1 MVITRGDVAALKIG
15 VRDMLQAIWK
25 RLRGDKSILL
35 ISGFAASLVMASL
48 YIIQP
53 AALRFLDYRIYD
65 ALLKRQHTEKTSG
78 VPVIVD
84 IDEKSLSELGQWPW
98 PRYRVALLLEKIR
111 AAGAL
116 AVGMDVVL
124 AEADRTSPALL
135 KRQMKNEL
143 MLDVSFQGLP
153 KGLEDND
160 ALLAGILAGKPYV
173 LGYYFSF
180 SKSDAEQQAH
190 PAGCILKPASVAL
203 LSAPDSLPPD
213 KALHSAFGAVCPLP
227 VLAQS
232 AKATGFFNATP
243 DPDGILRRVALLIH
257 FDGQLY
263 PSLALATLMEAAGDS
278 GVLLKLDSQGTESL
292 RYGGTVIPVDRA
304 GQMLVNYRGGGGKF
318 PYLSAADVLAGRLAP
333 GALDGKIAF
342 IGTSAAGLKDLR
354 ATPFTA
360 VYPGVE
366 THATIVDN
374 ILTQD
379 FLSIPD
385 YAPAIELLATIL
397 AGIVI
402 TLLVTWA
409 KAVWVVLPLIGM
421 AFGLWEGS
429 AYLMQSARI
438 YISPLYAYIIL
449 GGNFALLTLLK
460 FWREEKQKKFIH
472 GAFSHYLAPAVIKQ
486 IYDSPESLSLQGQEK
501 EVTVMFSDVRGFT
514 TMSEKLTPTQVTD
527 LLHDYLTPMTHIIT
541 SNMGTLDK
549 FIGDAIMAF
558 WNAPVDVPDHQKKA
572 MSSALQ
578 MLDHIH
584 VLNEGFQTKF
594 GLTIKIGVGL
604 HCGRVRVGNMGSADL
619 FDYTL
624 IGDNVNLTS
633 RLESLTKYYG
643 QVLLVSQAMK
653 EVCGDEYAY
662 VEMDSVR
669 VKGKNEPITLYTAMT
684 HEAYA
689 AKKPNFDRYEAALA
703 DYKAQRFA
711 EAAAIFGELEG
722 QGFEQVLCAMYRER
736 CEHLAEEPPGEG
748 WDGVYT
754 HKTK

>member
-1 MVITRGDVAALKIG
+1 MLEFLKKILKSDKTLLVTSG
-15 VRDMLQAIWK
+15 VL
-25 RLRGDKSILL
+25 
-35 ISGFAASLVMASL
+35 ASLLMAVL
-48 YIIQP
+48 YVIQP
-53 AALRFLDYRIYD
+53 NVLRFLDYKIYD
-65 ALLKRQHTEKTSG
+65 QLLRRQHVTKTSG

-84 IDEKSLSELGQWPW
+84 IDEKSLAALGQWPW
-98 PRYRVALLLEKIR
+98 PRYRIALLLEKIR
-111 AAGAL
+111 LAGAMS
-116 AVGMDVVL
+116 VGMDMVL
-124 AEADRTSPALL
+124 AEPDRTSPALL
-135 KRQMKNEL
+135 RQQIKKEL
-143 MLDVSFQGLP
+143 QVDVAFQGLP
-153 KGLEDND
+153 KALEDND
-160 ALLAGILAGKPYV
+160 ALLANVITGKPYV
-173 LGYYFSF
+173 LGFYFNF
-180 SKSDAEQQAH
+180 SKAEADQQVQTSE
-190 PAGCILKPASVAL
+190 CIIKPAQVSLLEAPGSVKAQN
-203 LSAPDSLPPD
+203 
-213 KALHSAFGAVCPLP
+213 ALHTALGTVCPLP
-227 VLAQS
+227 VLAQ
-232 AKATGFFNATP
+232 AATATGYFNATP
-243 DPDGILRRVALLIH
+243 DPDGILRRVALLINYK
-257 FDGQLY
+257 DQIY
-263 PSLALATLMEAAGDS
+263 PSLALSTLMEAVGEHNI
-278 GVLLKLDSQGTESL
+278 LLKLDTQGTESL
-292 RYGGTVIPVDRA
+292 RFGGTVIPVDRA
-304 GQMLVNYRGGGGKF
+304 GQLLVNYRGGGGAF
-318 PYLSAADVLAGRLAP
+318 PYISAVDIIEGKLAD

-354 ATPFTA
+354 ATPFSS

-379 FLSIPD
+379 FISIPD
-385 YAPAIELLATIL
+385 YAPAVELFCTIL
-397 AGIVI
+397 AGIII
-402 TLLVTWA
+402 TLLVAWA
-409 KAVWVVLPLIGM
+409 RAVWLLLPLAGM
-421 AFGLWEGS
+421 AFGMWEGS
-429 AYLMQSARI
+429 AYMMSSARV

-449 GGNFALLTLLK
+449 TANFTLLTLLK

-527 LLHDYLTPMTHIIT
+527 LLHDYLTPMTRVIT

-572 MSSALQ
+572 MASALK
-578 MLDHIH
+578 MFEHLNT
-584 VLNEGFQTKF
+584 LNESFKEKF

-653 EVCGDEYAY
+653 EACGGDYAY

-669 VKGKNEPITLYTAMT
+669 VKGKNEPITIYTAMT
-684 HEAYA
+684 HEDRA
-689 AKKPNFDRYEAALA
+689 AKKDGFDAYEEALA
-703 DYKAQRFA
+703 LFKAMR
-711 EAAAIFGELEG
+711 FGEAEDIFAGLKAK
-722 QGFEQVLCAMYRER
+722 GFEEVLCAMYEER
-736 CEHLAEEPPGEG
+736 CQHLKEEPPGEG

>member
-1 MVITRGDVAALKIG
+1 MLKT
-15 VRDMLQAIWK
+15 LWK
-25 RLRGDKSILL
+25 RLKSDKSILL
-35 ISGFAASLVMASL
+35 ACGFAASLLMATL

-53 AALRFLDYRIYD
+53 ATLRFLDYRIYD
-65 ALLKRQHTEKTSG
+65 VLLRRQHTDKTSG

-84 IDEKSLSELGQWPW
+84 IDEKSLAELGQWPW

-135 KRQMKNEL
+135 KRQMKKEL
-143 MLDVSFQGLP
+143 MLDVDFQGLP

-160 ALLAGILAGKPYV
+160 ALLANVLNGKPYV
-173 LGYYFSF
+173 LGFYFSF
-180 SKSDAEQQAH
+180 SRAEADQQVQ
-190 PAGCILKPASVAL
+190 AGDCLIKPAQVAVL
-203 LSAPDSLPPD
+203 AEPGAPAPER
-213 KALHSAFGAVCPLP
+213 ALHSALGAVCPLP
-227 VLAQS
+227 VLAGA

-257 FDGQLY
+257 HDGQIY

-278 GVLLKLDSQGTESL
+278 NMLLKMDTQGTNSL
-292 RYGGTVIPVDRA
+292 RYGGSVVPLDRA
-304 GQMLVNYRGGGGKF
+304 GQMLVNYRGGGGRF
-318 PYLSAADVLAGRLAP
+318 PYLSAVDILEGRLAP
-333 GALDGKIAF
+333 GSLEGKIVF

-385 YAPAIELLATIL
+385 YAPAVELFATIL

-409 KAVWVVLPLIGM
+409 RAVWVVLPLAGM
-421 AFGLWEGS
+421 AVGLWEGS
-429 AYLMQSARI
+429 AYLMANARV

-486 IYDSPESLSLQGQEK
+486 IYESPESLSLQGQEK

-558 WNAPVDVPDHQKKA
+558 WNAPVDVPEHQKRA
-572 MSSALQ
+572 MSSALE

-633 RLESLTKYYG
+633 RLESLTKFYG

-653 EVCGDEYAY
+653 EACGDEYAY

-669 VKGKNEPITLYTAMT
+669 VKGKNEPITIYTAMT
-684 HEAYA
+684 HEARQA
-689 AKKPNFDRYEAALA
+689 RDEGFSRYQEALA
-703 DYKAQRFA
+703 AYKAQRFA
-711 EAAAIFGELEG
+711 EAAGIFAELG
-722 QGFEQVLCAMYRER
+722 AQGFEEILCAMYRER

>member
-1 MVITRGDVAALKIG
+1 MLNFLKKILKSDKTLLVAIG
-15 VRDMLQAIWK
+15 
-25 RLRGDKSILL
+25 IL
-35 ISGFAASLVMASL
+35 ASLFMAGL
-48 YIIQP
+48 YIVQP
-53 AALRFLDYRIYD
+53 TVLRFLDYKIYD
-65 ALLKRQHTEKTSG
+65 QLLRRQHTRQTSG
-78 VPVIVD
+78 IPVIVD
-84 IDEKSLSELGQWPW
+84 IDEKSLAALGQWPW

-111 AAGAL
+111 LAGAL
-116 AVGMDVVL
+116 SAGMDIVL
-124 AEADRTSPALL
+124 AEPDRTSPALL
-135 KRQMKNEL
+135 REQIKKEL
-143 MLDVSFQGLP
+143 QVNVDFQGLP
-153 KGLEDND
+153 KALEDHD
-160 ALLAGILAGKPYV
+160 ALLASVITGKPYV
-173 LGYYFSF
+173 LGFYFNF
-180 SKSDAEQQAH
+180 SKAEADQQIQTSA
-190 PAGCILKPASVAL
+190 CMIKPAQVAML
-203 LSAPDSLPPD
+203 EAPGAM
-213 KALHSAFGAVCPLP
+213 KAKNALHTASGTVCPLP
-227 VLAQS
+227 ALAS
-232 AKATGFFNATP
+232 AATATGFFNATP

-257 FDGQLY
+257 YKDNIY
-263 PSLALATLMEAAGDS
+263 PSLALATLMEATGERN
-278 GVLLKLDSQGTESL
+278 VLLKLDTQGTESL
-292 RYGGTVIPVDRA
+292 RYAGTVIPVDRA
-304 GQMLVNYRGGGGKF
+304 GQLLVNYRGPGGAF
-318 PYLSAADVLAGRLAP
+318 PYISAVDIIDGKIAP

-354 ATPFTA
+354 ATPFSA

-379 FLSIPD
+379 FISIPD
-385 YAPAIELLATIL
+385 YAPAVELLCTIL
-397 AGIVI
+397 AGITI
-402 TLLVTWA
+402 TLLVAWA
-409 KAVWVVLPLIGM
+409 RAVWLMLPLAGM
-421 AFGLWEGS
+421 AFGMWEGS
-429 AYLMQSARI
+429 AYMMSSARV

-449 GGNFALLTLLK
+449 AANFTLLTLLK

-514 TMSEKLTPTQVTD
+514 TMSEQLTPTQVTD
-527 LLHDYLTPMTHIIT
+527 LLHDYLTPMTRIIT

-558 WNAPVDVPDHQKKA
+558 WNAPIDVPDHQKKA

-584 VLNEGFQTKF
+584 VLNEGFKEKF

-653 EVCGDEYAY
+653 EVCGEDYAY

-669 VKGKNEPITLYTAMT
+669 VKGKHEPITIFTAMT
-684 HEAYA
+684 HEARA
-689 AKKPNFDRYEAALA
+689 AKKADFDRYEEALA
-703 DYKAQRFA
+703 MYKAMRFGEAAEVFA
-711 EAAAIFGELEG
+711 ELKAK
-722 QGFEQVLCAMYRER
+722 GFEEVLCSMYEER
-736 CEHLAEEPPGEG
+736 CNHLKEEPPGES